1 MISQTMHVPARFGIL
16 RAVSLLIA
24 VVVGVGG
31 CGNDVGTSCCDTDA
45 PSSASARSSKVDPPD
60 PAELLAIPDV
70 SLRDQD
76 GRPVRFFS
84 DLVKGKVVAVSF
96 VFTTCT
102 TVCPLIGAKFSEL
115 QRKLGNRLGPDFR
128 LISIS
133 VDPAHDSP
141 ERLKAWGKTFGAG
154 PEWRFVTG
162 DKPEVDRLLKALGS
176 FSGDKRDHSPS
187 VLIIDGDLETGRRT
201 GAQAGP
207 SLIAKMMKDTLA
219 ARPASPDG
227 RPAAD
232 TPALVSN
239 HDAARHYFTDT
250 ILVDSAGRE
259 LRFYTDL
266 IEGKVVVINVFF
278 SSCKGS
284 CPVMAA
290 TLAKLQD
297 RLADHVGK
305 DLNVISIS
313 VDPANDTPGR
323 LNEYASQTH
332 ARPGWYFLTG
342 SKANVEIV
350 LRKLGQFVDHREDH
364 SPIMLVGNDRT
375 GLWKKGFGLGKTDEI
390 IELVQS
396 VLKDKGP

>member
-1 MISQTMHVPARFGIL
+1 MTNRSLDDRARCRFIPPS
-16 RAVSLLIA
+16 SLLIA
-24 VVVGVGG
+24 LVLGPFGCRQGVETG
-31 CGNDVGTSCCDTDA
+31 CCDPVDPGSATTSTITPTDA
-45 PSSASARSSKVDPPD
+45 
-60 PAELLAIPDV
+60 AELLAIPDV

-76 GRPVRFFS
+76 ARPVRFFS

-102 TVCPLIGAKFSEL
+102 TVCPLIGAKFFEL
-115 QRKLGNRLGPDFR
+115 QRKLGDRHGPGFR

-133 VDPAHDSP
+133 VDPANDSP
-141 ERLKAWGKTFGAG
+141 ERLKAWAKTYGAG
-154 PEWRFVTG
+154 PDWTLLTG
-162 DKPEVDRLLKALGS
+162 DKPEVDRLLKALVF

-187 VLIIDGDLETGRRT
+187 VLIIDGELETARRT

-207 SLIAKMMKDTLA
+207 SLIAKMMKETLA
-219 ARPASPDG
+219 ARPAA
-227 RPAAD
+227 PARQTAAE
-232 TPALVSN
+232 TQAQVAN

-250 ILVDSAGRE
+250 ILRDSDGRE
-259 LRFYTDL
+259 LRFYSDL

-278 SSCKGS
+278 STCKGS

-313 VDPANDTPGR
+313 VDPANDTPDR
-323 LNEYASQTH
+323 LKSYARGTN

-342 SKANVEIV
+342 SKENVAIV

-364 SPIMLVGNDRT
+364 SPIMLVGNDRS
-375 GLWKKGFGLGKTDEI
+375 GLWKKGFGLAKTDEI
-390 IELVQS
+390 IALVRS
-396 VLKDKGP
+396 VLGDKGP

>member
-1 MISQTMHVPARFGIL
+1 MSSHTMHEPARFGNL

-24 VVVGVGG
+24 LVVGMGG
-31 CGNDVGTSCCDTDA
+31 CLKDVGTSCCDTND
-45 PSSASARSSKVDPPD
+45 PGSASATSSKVA
-60 PAELLAIPDV
+60 PAEPAEVLAIPDV
-70 SLRDQD
+70 SLKDQD
-76 GRPVRFFS
+76 GRSVRFFS

-102 TVCPLIGAKFSEL
+102 TVCPLIGAKFSEV
-115 QRKLGNRLGPDFR
+115 QRKLGDRLGPDFR
-128 LISIS
+128 LISVS
-133 VDPAHDSP
+133 VDPANDSP
-141 ERLKAWGKTFGAG
+141 ARLKAWGKTYGAG
-154 PEWRFVTG
+154 PEWKFVTG
-162 DKPEVDRLLKALGS
+162 DKSEVDRLLKALGS

-207 SLIAKMMKDTLA
+207 SLIAKMMKEALA
-219 ARPASPDG
+219 ARPAPPEE
-227 RPAAD
+227 RPAAE

-239 HDAARHYFTDT
+239 HDAARRYFTDT
-250 ILVDSAGRE
+250 ILIDSAGRE
-259 LRFYTDL
+259 LRFYSDL

-278 SSCKGS
+278 STCKGS

-313 VDPANDTPGR
+313 VDPANDTPDR
-323 LNEYASQTH
+323 LKSYARGTN

-342 SKANVEIV
+342 SKENVAIV

-364 SPIMLVGNDRT
+364 SPIMLVGNDRS
-375 GLWKKGFGLGKTDEI
+375 GLWKKGFGLAKTDEI
-390 IELVQS
+390 IALVRS
-396 VLKDKGP
+396 VLGDKGP